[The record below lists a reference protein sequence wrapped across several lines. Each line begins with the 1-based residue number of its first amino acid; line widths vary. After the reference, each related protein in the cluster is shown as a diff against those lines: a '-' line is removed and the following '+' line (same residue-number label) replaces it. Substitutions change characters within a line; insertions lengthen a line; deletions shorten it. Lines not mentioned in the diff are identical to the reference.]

1 MSSYE
6 VGNFRTG
13 SPHNRRYLGLRSC
26 PKPICWGRGQA
37 RSKAS
42 DSLLL
47 ILKWDRPMVCLTRL
61 GVTVLIFHRS
71 SFLCSQGS
79 FSTGGKWGG
88 GGRVWRRAGKSWWEE
103 VKDGTVAQPSPGRQV
118 TKYCPISEF
127 ERSTLWGRK
136 EAAQEWGKQRGEA
149 VERGKTQG

>member
-1 MSSYE
+1 MRPWGQDQNNGPLSSNCEEQTPAQRDFRPMSSYE

-47 ILKWDRPMVCLTRL
+47 ILKWDRPMVCLTML

-79 FSTGGKWGG
+79 FSTGGKRGG
-88 GGRVWRRAGKSWWEE
+88 GGRVWRRAGESW
-103 VKDGTVAQPSPGRQV
+103 
-118 TKYCPISEF
+118 
-127 ERSTLWGRK
+127 
-136 EAAQEWGKQRGEA
+136 
-149 VERGKTQG
+149 